1 MTGGN
6 AGLRASGGSPLAK
19 QCCCTPY
26 CNPKDPPLQAPIPQ
40 SAPPGCQSCNPTVLL
55 LHLRILTTA
64 PPNPHHHTSSL
75 RHLIL
80 RSSQLHLHIFAGVP
94 PQYPHCTPQSL
105 PMQLQILTAAPRN
118 TTTATPNPHHCT
130 PSGHHFTRKSP
141 LPSPSPPH
149 GTSQSLPLQPQL
161 STTATPNPQHH
172 CAPFHTHI
180 SPTAPSHLHYC
191 THTAP
196 PGPPPSV
203 HPHLHKAHP
212 QILLIVP
219 PGLQHCTQK
228 HNSSIG
234 PGGRRGGL
242 DMGMTVHPTPHQG
255 ARPPSLAVPA
265 TRSRALH
272 LQKQQ
277 LLMSGPLK

>member
-1 MTGGN
+1 MTGGTQGCGHRE
-6 AGLRASGGSPLAK
+6 AAPWQSSAAAPHTATPKTHRCRLRSPRAHLQVARAVTPQYCFCTSGSSPLHPQIHTTTPPVCAILYSDPRNCTFTSSPGYPHSTPAVRLNPY
-19 QCCCTPY
+19 QCNCKSSLLH
-26 CNPKDPPLQAPIPQ
+26 PKIPPLQPQIP
-40 SAPPGCQSCNPTVLL
+40 
-55 LHLRILTTA
+55 TTA
-64 PPNPHHHTSSL
+64 PPVGTTSHANLHYPHQAPPWHIPIPTLATPTLHHCHPKPPAPLCTISHPYLPYSTFTSSL
-75 RHLIL
+75 
-80 RSSQLHLHIFAGVP
+80 LH
-94 PQYPHCTPQSL
+94 PHRTP
-105 PMQLQILTAAPRN
+105 R
-118 TTTATPNPHHCT
+118 
-130 PSGHHFTRKSP
+130 
-141 LPSPSPPH
+141 
-149 GTSQSLPLQPQL
+149 
-161 STTATPNPQHH
+161 
-172 CAPFHTHI
+172 
-180 SPTAPSHLHYC
+180 
-191 THTAP
+191 
-196 PGPPPSV
+196 PPPSV